1 MAQEVLEYKVL
12 SDVQDALRD
21 LTRFDSKLDDTATNA
36 QQEAKKI
43 VDAFDKVDAHKFKA
57 DFMSG
62 FKSQFSEM
70 GLLAKGGAADLQG
83 AFASM
88 APSIGGFGN
97 ILSTL
102 TPMLN
107 PVAIGVT
114 AIGTALIGGAMAAT
128 QMADELSDTANNLGV
143 TTGFLQQMNGTALA
157 AGGSAQAFQNSFAKM
172 NQTVGDA
179 VLGNEKA
186 NASFAALGVSVKN
199 ADGSVKSGQQI
210 FEETR
215 TALAGV
221 ASDTERAALAQ
232 DIFGKGSKELA
243 GLLKMS
249 TAEYEASRQAIRDY
263 ATASDESIQSA
274 AGLTSSMEMIGN
286 VAQAGIIDAFAPV
299 AELLSD
305 MANAAIPYLAAAFDA
320 LGVAIDVIVV
330 VFRTLWD
337 IFGTIIEIVYD
348 VIANFTPLGQIIQW
362 VARQASSTGSTFG
375 SVMSGMQRA
384 AAAMV
389 GTVMSVFKRLSA
401 YVHNAVAAMN
411 NYVADSFL
419 GSVLGVNK
427 MAYRDAGAE
436 GALAYKEGYD
446 RVMGI
451 GSNVFGGDRDGADP
465 GSQAPSGRGAKGGG
479 GKKGGAGKGKEK
491 SQADKDAEK
500 AAREAEAA
508 QKKYN
513 DALDDYA
520 TKTREASYSET
531 QLAMV
536 EGRRKA
542 GLDTNL
548 DVQNEQTKAVDA
560 AALAYYRL
568 IAAKKAVE
576 QAEQTKKQV
585 ATEHANNELGE
596 LEQEAKLAEL
606 RGNATL
612 AEQLRKQVQQERLA
626 LKIAEIN
633 ADEKLDEGQ
642 KAILVSDEQRKANL
656 EEQIALQQQQNDAVD
671 TMAGFLSDL
680 WDDPM
685 ATMKRFFADLMKK
698 LLEAIL
704 RAALLGEKLGGGGGI
719 GGLLKT
725 AITSA
730 IGFRANG
737 GSVSANKPYIV
748 GERGPELMVP
758 GRAGQVLTNRKTS
771 RLMGGGGG
779 VTLAPV
785 YHIQLSGD
793 AAVNAQTLAQI
804 KMSQAQQNAQIRSQA
819 NQRGW
824 RG

>member
-21 LTRFDSKLDDTATNA
+21 LTRFDSKLDDTAANA
-36 QQEAKKI
+36 QKDAKKI

-62 FKSQFSEM
+62 FKGQFSEM

-88 APSIGGFGN
+88 APSVGGFGN
-97 ILSTL
+97 TLSSL
-102 TPMLN
+102 APMLN
-107 PVAIGVT
+107 PVAIGVV
-114 AIGTALIGGAMAAT
+114 AVGAALIGGAFAAT
-128 QMADELSDTANNLGV
+128 RMADELSDTANNLGV

-157 AGGSAQAFQNSFAKM
+157 AGGSAQAFQASFAKL
-172 NQTVGDA
+172 NKVVGDA
-179 VLGNEKA
+179 ALGNEKA
-186 NASFAALGVSVKN
+186 NASFDALGVKVKN
-199 ADGSVKSGQQI
+199 TDGTVKSSQQI
-210 FEETR
+210 WEETR
-215 TALAGV
+215 TALSGV

-243 GLLKMS
+243 GLMKMS
-249 TAEYEASRQAIRDY
+249 TAEYEASRQAMRDY

-305 MANAAIPYLAAAFDA
+305 MANAAVPFLAAAFDV
-320 LGVAIDVIVV
+320 LGVAIDIIVV
-330 VFRTLWD
+330 AFRNAWD
-337 IFGTIIEIVYD
+337 ILGMVVEIVYD

-362 VARQASSTGSTFG
+362 VGRQASSTGTTFG
-375 SVMSGMQRA
+375 SVMGWMQRA
-384 AAAMV
+384 AAVMV
-389 GTVMSVFKRLSA
+389 GTVMSLFKRLSA

-436 GALAYKEGYD
+436 AGAAYKEGVD

-451 GSNVFGGDRDGADP
+451 GSNVSGGDRDAGDP
-465 GSQAPSGRGAKGGG
+465 GSQTSSGVGGKGGKG
-479 GKKGGAGKGKEK
+479 KGGAGKGAEK

-500 AAREAEAA
+500 AARDAEAA

-520 TKTREASYSET
+520 DKTREAAYSET

-568 IAAKKAVE
+568 IAAKKAAE
-576 QAEQTKKQV
+576 LAEQTKKQV
-585 ATEHANNELGE
+585 DTEHANNEIGE
-596 LEQEAKLAEL
+596 LEQEAKLAEM
-606 RGNATL
+606 RGNAVL
-612 AEQLRKQVQQERLA
+612 AEQLRKRAQQERLA
-626 LKIAEIN
+626 LKIGEIS
-633 ADEKLDEGQ
+633 ADDKLTEAQ
-642 KAILVSDEQRKANL
+642 KALLIGDEQRKVAL
-656 EEQIALQQQQNDAVD
+656 EEQIALQERQNEAAE
-671 TMAGFLSDL
+671 TLSGFLTDL
-680 WDDPM
+680 WNDPM
-685 ATMKRFFADLMKK
+685 ATMKRFFADLMTR

-704 RAALLGEKLGGGGGI
+704 KAALLGEKLGGEGGI
-719 GGLLKT
+719 GGLIT
-725 AITSA
+725 SAITSA

-737 GSVSANKPYIV
+737 GTVSANKPYIV

-758 GRAGQVLTNRKTS
+758 GRAGEVLTHRRTS
-771 RLMGGGGG
+771 KMLGGGGG
-779 VTLAPV
+779 LTLAPT
-785 YHIQLSGD
+785 YNIQLTGD
-793 AAVNAQTLAQI
+793 EAINRQSLAQI
-804 KMSQAQQNAQIRSQA
+804 KMSQAQQNAQMRSQA
-819 NQRGW
+819 NMRGW
-824 RG
+824 R